1 MKKPVIGITC
11 NYDYKDEVGM
21 VSDMG
26 TPGQDWN
33 FVAGD
38 YVYILEKAGAVP
50 VIIPQYENPQNVKS
64 ILECLDGVVITG
76 GHDVDPVCYGEFPK
90 EYCVRV
96 MPKRDRQDIEIANYF
111 LLEKKKPVLGIC
123 RGIQIINVACGG
135 TLYQDLV
142 REGGFESHSG
152 SRYPRNE
159 GWHRVD
165 FEPRSR
171 FADIFGKSS
180 VMVNS
185 YHHQGVRLPGKGCE
199 IKGKSEDGVPEAIEV
214 MNHPFALAVQWHPEM
229 MFDSEEQVK
238 LLAAFVDAAKKF

>member
-64 ILECLDGVVITG
+64 ILDCLDGVVITG

-90 EYCVRV
+90 EYCGRV

-111 LLEKKKPVLGIC
+111 LLEKKETCFGNLSRNSNNQRCLWRNSVP
-123 RGIQIINVACGG
+123 
-135 TLYQDLV
+135 
-142 REGGFESHSG
+142 G
-152 SRYPRNE
+152 SCQRR
-159 GWHRVD
+159 RV
-165 FEPRSR
+165 
-171 FADIFGKSS
+171 
-180 VMVNS
+180 
-185 YHHQGVRLPGKGCE
+185 
-199 IKGKSEDGVPEAIEV
+199 
-214 MNHPFALAVQWHPEM
+214 
-229 MFDSEEQVK
+229 
-238 LLAAFVDAAKKF
+238 

>member
-64 ILECLDGVVITG
+64 ILDCLDGVVITG

-90 EYCVRV
+90 EYCGRV

-142 REGGFESHSG
+142 KEGGFESHSG

-159 GWHRVD
+159 RWHLVD
-165 FEPRSR
+165 F
-171 FADIFGKSS
+171 
-180 VMVNS
+180 
-185 YHHQGVRLPGKGCE
+185 
-199 IKGKSEDGVPEAIEV
+199 
-214 MNHPFALAVQWHPEM
+214 
-229 MFDSEEQVK
+229 
-238 LLAAFVDAAKKF
+238 

>member
-64 ILECLDGVVITG
+64 ILDCLDGVVITG

-90 EYCVRV
+90 EYCGRV

-142 REGGFESHSG
+142 KEGGFESHSG

-185 YHHQGVRLPGKGCE
+185 YHQSGSQVAGKRMRNQGKVGRRSPRGNRGDESSVCA
-199 IKGKSEDGVPEAIEV
+199 GSSMASGNDV
-214 MNHPFALAVQWHPEM
+214 
-229 MFDSEEQVK
+229 
-238 LLAAFVDAAKKF
+238 